1 MYKTS
6 IIKHRDKYYKKF
18 DIFKKN
24 DKLLEIVIVEIA
36 IKWNESLFY

>member
-6 IIKHRDKYYKKF
+6 IINIEINITKKF

-24 DKLLEIVIVEIA
+24 DKLLELVIIEVTINL
-36 IKWNESLFY
+36 NES

>member
-6 IIKHRDKYYKKF
+6 IKNIEINITKKF

-24 DKLLEIVIVEIA
+24 DKLLELVIIEVTINL
-36 IKWNESLFY
+36 NES

>member
-24 DKLLEIVIVEIA
+24 DKLLEIVIVEIT
-36 IKWNESLFY
+36 INLNES